1 MKPSANLLSCIST
14 FSLIAGVAFAGPA
27 DAPVSSD
34 GSQGAAP
41 RSGSAVVSTVT
52 PSRGAEVPDA
62 ARLRSEGAIVA
73 PSNAPFPANGL
84 ASVARGAGAG
94 PESVI
99 GYDSRRR
106 VYTNLY
112 PSRAIVFI
120 ELNGQ
125 HLCTGFMYSPNMVAT
140 AGHCVHTGG
149 STGTWRSR
157 IQMRVYAGRDGAAS
171 PFGFCTVARLHSV
184 TGWTQSA
191 NPRFDYGAMRLNCTV
206 GSTVGWFGLYA
217 PTDSVL
223 LNSPAIVSGYPGDKP
238 RDQWTS
244 SDKIRQ
250 VIPEMIAYRMDTIG
264 GHSGSP
270 VWHDR
275 DEATFASGAWAIGV
289 HNYGTGLGLFANANS
304 AARLSSAR
312 ITNYVNWRNLP

>member
-1 MKPSANLLSCIST
+1 MKSTTKNLISMTAIPLMVASAAL
-14 FSLIAGVAFAGPA
+14 AGSG
-27 DAPVSSD
+27 DAPTASD
-34 GSQGAAP
+34 GSRGAAP
-41 RSGSAVVSTVT
+41 SGESASTLVT
-52 PSRGAEVPDA
+52 PSRGSDA
-62 ARLRSEGAIVA
+62 TDISRLRSEGAQPA
-73 PSNAPFPANGL
+73 ANTPFPTDGMAT
-84 ASVARGAGAG
+84 VARGAERAG
-94 PESVI
+94 TRSVI

-120 ELNGQ
+120 ELNGA

-149 STGTWRSR
+149 STGAWRSR

-217 PTDSVL
+217 PSDSVL

-275 DEATFASGAWAIGV
+275 DEATSASGAWAIGV
-289 HNYGTGLGLFANANS
+289 HNYGTGLGLFNNANS